1 MIANLI
7 TGIRIVTSLSILFCP
22 VFSTVF
28 YVLYLISGLSDIV
41 DGIIAR
47 KTNTVSEFGSK
58 FDSFA
63 DFILVLVCLIKM
75 IPVIHIPNW
84 LLIWIIVIAII
95 KIINLISG
103 YVMQKKI
110 VVLHT
115 FMNKIAGMLLFLLP
129 LTLTFVDLKYTGT
142 VVCSV
147 VTFAAVQEG
156 HFIRTSKNN
165 N

>member
-7 TGIRIVTSLSILFCP
+7 TGIRIVTSLTILFYP

-58 FDSFA
+58 YDSFA
-63 DFILVLVCLIKM
+63 DFVLVLVCLIKM
-75 IPVIHIPNW
+75 IPVMHIPNW

-142 VVCSV
+142 VVCTV
-147 VTFAAVQEG
+147 ATFAAVQEG